1 MVPIHHTLVS
11 LMVPA
16 VMTTCTYFFFQ
27 QYGWI
32 SVVCDVTI
40 KQGVRKVTI
49 HSGLQV
55 IVKIKYTLFCCLY
68 QIKNELPVLVTVYTK
83 DRPHSP
89 AEKIGEIDRD
99 KIFHVPLN
107 VLAKKQELTF
117 GVG

>member
-11 LMVPA
+11 LMVPV

-55 IVKIKYTLFCCLY
+55 IVKIK
-68 QIKNELPVLVTVYTK
+68 
-83 DRPHSP
+83 
-89 AEKIGEIDRD
+89 
-99 KIFHVPLN
+99 
-107 VLAKKQELTF
+107 
-117 GVG
+117 